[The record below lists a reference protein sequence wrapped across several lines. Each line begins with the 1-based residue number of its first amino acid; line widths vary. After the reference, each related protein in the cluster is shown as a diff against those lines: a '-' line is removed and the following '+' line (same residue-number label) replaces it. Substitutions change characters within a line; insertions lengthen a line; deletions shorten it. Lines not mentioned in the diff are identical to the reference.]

1 MQKVDYFGLWEKQK
15 SPPKFSFHKREKT
28 GQKEANYSVNSRQQ
42 ERLSLTPN
50 SMEYELFVAQRR
62 AELTQLI
69 EELERF
75 KNGAVNNTII
85 MDSDMLHRR
94 NELLR
99 AKKVLSEFIS

>member
-1 MQKVDYFGLWEKQK
+1 MQKVDHFGLWEKQK
-15 SPPKFSFHKREKT
+15 SPARFSFHKKEKN
-28 GQKEANYSVNSRQQ
+28 GQKEVKYSVNSKQR
-42 ERLSLTPN
+42 ESLSPTSN
-50 SMEYELFVAQRR
+50 SIEYNLFVAQRR
-62 AELTQLI
+62 AELTQLT

-85 MDSDMLHRR
+85 MDSDMLQRR